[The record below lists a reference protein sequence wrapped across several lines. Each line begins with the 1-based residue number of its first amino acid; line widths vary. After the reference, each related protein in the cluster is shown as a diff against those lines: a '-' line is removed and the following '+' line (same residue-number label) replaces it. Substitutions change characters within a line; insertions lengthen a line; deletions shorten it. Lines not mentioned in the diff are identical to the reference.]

1 MVTVALFHSALG
13 VRPGVRDAAARLEA
27 AGHEA
32 LVVDQYDG
40 RVFDDYAAAG
50 AHVEQV
56 GFPELMARAE
66 AAVAGL
72 PDGFVV
78 LGWSNG
84 AGMAE
89 YVATRRRVAG
99 AVLVSGSL
107 PLELLGA
114 SAWPGDVPV
123 QLHGTEGDPFAHPE
137 WEAAFVAAVE
147 ASGAP
152 LARCTHPGSGHL
164 FTDASLP
171 DEYDPRA
178 TERLWVQVLA
188 FLDAPA
194 SAPGATNA
202 G

>member
-1 MVTVALFHSALG
+1 MARIALFHSALG
-13 VRPGVRDAAARLEA
+13 VRPGVLDAATRLRAR
-27 AGHEA
+27 GHEV

-40 RVFDDYAAAG
+40 RVFDDHAAAG
-50 AHVEQV
+50 AHVQAL
-56 GFPELMARAE
+56 GFPELMSRAE

-99 AVLVSGSL
+99 AVLVSGAL
-107 PLELLGA
+107 PLELVGA
-114 SAWPGDVPV
+114 TAWPEEVPV
-123 QLHGTEGDPFAHPE
+123 QLHGTEGDPFARPD

-147 ASGAP
+147 AAGAP
-152 LARCTHPGSGHL
+152 LVRCTHPGTGHL
-164 FTDASLP
+164 FTDPSLP
-171 DEYDPRA
+171 GEYDPGA
-178 TERLWVQVLA
+178 TERLWAQVTA
-188 FLDAPA
+188 FLDALPA
-194 SAPGATNA
+194 AGVSAA

>member
-1 MVTVALFHSALG
+1 MATVALFHSALG
-13 VRPGVRDAAARLEA
+13 VRPGVHDAAARLAA

-50 AHVEQV
+50 AHVEEV

-66 AAVAGL
+66 AGVAGL

-99 AVLVSGSL
+99 AVLVAGAL

-114 SAWPGDVPV
+114 TGWPAGVPV
-123 QLHGTEGDPFAHPE
+123 QLHRTEADPFAQPE

-152 LARCTHPGSGHL
+152 LERCAYPGAGHL

-171 DEYDPRA
+171 AEYDAQA
-178 TERLWVQVLA
+178 TERFWGRVLG
-188 FLDAPA
+188 FL
-194 SAPGATNA
+194 SG
-202 G
+202 GG

>member
-1 MVTVALFHSALG
+1 MARIAVFHSALG
-13 VRPGVRDAAARLEA
+13 VRPGVHDAAARLRA
-27 AGHEA
+27 AGHDV

-50 AHVEQV
+50 AYVEQV
-56 GFPELMARAE
+56 GFPDLMARAE

-99 AVLVSGSL
+99 AVLVSGAL

-114 SAWPGDVPV
+114 SAWPGEVPV
-123 QLHGTEGDPFAHPE
+123 QLHGTDGDPFAQRE
-137 WEAAFVAAVE
+137 WEAALVSAVE
-147 ASGAP
+147 AAGAQ
-152 LARCTHPGSGHL
+152 LERWTHPGSGHL

-171 DEYDPRA
+171 DEYDPAA
-178 TERLWVQVLA
+178 TEEFWARVLG
-188 FLDAPA
+188 FV
-194 SAPGATNA
+194 GAVA
-202 G
+202 A

>member
-1 MVTVALFHSALG
+1 MCTVALFHSALG
-13 VRPGVRDAAARLEA
+13 VRPGVLDAADRLRA
-27 AGHEA
+27 AGHEV

-40 RVFDDYAAAG
+40 RIFADYAAAG
-50 AHVEQV
+50 AQVEQV

-66 AAVAGL
+66 EAVAGL

-99 AVLVSGSL
+99 AVLVSGAL

-114 SAWPGDVPV
+114 DAWPAGVPV
-123 QLHGTEGDPFAHPE
+123 QLHGTEGDPFAQRE
-137 WEAAFVAAVE
+137 WEEAFAAAVE
-147 ASGAP
+147 AAGAP
-152 LARCTHPGSGHL
+152 SERFAYPGSGHL

-171 DEYDPRA
+171 AEHDPRA
-178 TERLWVQVLA
+178 TELLWTRVLA
-188 FLDAPA
+188 FLEALSPA
-194 SAPGATNA
+194 AGATNP

>member
-1 MVTVALFHSALG
+1 MARIAVFHSALG
-13 VRPGVRDAAARLEA
+13 VRPGVLDAAARLRA
-27 AGHEA
+27 AGHEV

-40 RVFDDYAAAG
+40 RVFDDYEAAG
-50 AHVEQV
+50 EYVERV
-56 GFPELMARAE
+56 GFPELMSRAE

-99 AVLVSGSL
+99 AVLVSGAL

-114 SAWPGDVPV
+114 DAWPGGVPV
-123 QLHGTEGDPFAHPE
+123 QLHGTDGDPFAQRE
-137 WEAAFVAAVE
+137 WEAALVAAVE

-152 LARCTHPGSGHL
+152 LARWTYPGSGHL
-164 FTDASLP
+164 FTDPSLAG
-171 DEYDPRA
+171 EYDPRA
-178 TERLWVQVLA
+178 TEQLWARVLD
-188 FLDAPA
+188 LVGGLPA
-194 SAPGATNA
+194 
-202 G
+202 